1 MTLELLKH
9 AYSVYQFNREY
20 VIKESVFDSNF
31 VSVTKTEDEISIV
44 APSNR
49 LKNFEKIENDWKVFK
64 IKETLDFSLIGVL
77 SKISNILAN
86 EKISIFVISTYNTD
100 YIMIK
105 RENIE
110 RAIKVLIENQYEIKG
125 FV

>member
-1 MTLELLKH
+1 MTLELLENE
-9 AYSVYQFNREY
+9 YSVYQFNREY

-31 VSVTKTEDEISIV
+31 VSITKTDDEISIV
-44 APSNR
+44 APSNL

-64 IKETLDFSLIGVL
+64 INGTLDFSLIGVL

-110 RAIKVLIENQYEIKG
+110 RAIKVLIKNQYEIKG